1 MSIKCPKCQHVN
13 PDGTH
18 FCGNCAAPLTPKKDI
33 PVSFTKTLQTPIRE
47 FTKGSTV
54 TGRYKVIE
62 ELGRGGMGV
71 IYKAQDTR
79 LKRTV
84 ALKFLPPEFAR
95 DSEARERFVREAQAA
110 AALDHPHICTIY
122 EISEVEGQTFISMA
136 YIKGQSLKEKIASDP
151 LELEEAINVAIQVTE
166 GLQEAH
172 EKGIVHRDIKPANI
186 MLTEKGQVKIMDF
199 GLAKLSW
206 GVDLTKTATIMGT
219 VAYMSPE
226 QAKGEKVDH
235 HTDIWSFGAMLYEM
249 LTGKLPFRSD
259 KDQVTIYAILHEEPQ
274 STTELRKDIPENLD
288 KIIEKCLKKSPQKRY
303 KDVEAILNDL
313 KSVSMSIEAP
323 SPSKVISEKKPS
335 IAVLPFV
342 NMSADPENEYFSDG
356 LTEELINALT
366 KVKELFVV
374 ARTSSFAFKGEKVD
388 IREIGQRLNVD
399 NLLEGS
405 VRKVGNRV
413 HITAQLVKVEDGYHL
428 WSERYDR
435 NMEDVFIIQDEITEK
450 IMDKLMAALDVR
462 RKPPEEHR
470 PVNLEAYDLYLKGRY
485 YWNKFSLDK
494 AITYYKQA
502 IEKDSTYALAYAAVA
517 EAYYLLSTGFDILP
531 SKEGMPKAR
540 EAAQKALEL
549 DPTLAEAYASLGL
562 IALSY
567 DWDRKAAKKYF
578 QKALEL
584 NPNSASAHQWIEF
597 YWTYMEANLDKATT
611 HLERVLELDPLNLFI
626 KARLGFLS
634 LFSRDLDRAFDQF
647 KEIIDFEPNYA
658 LGHVGLMNV
667 YWGKG
672 LYNEAYAS
680 GEKVLEL
687 GPPAVAYI
695 GGLGHLYAIGGKKDK
710 AYEFLAE
717 LEERSQKGYV
727 SSFWVAIIYIG
738 LGEIDK
744 AFEWLEKAYEER
756 DSNLILVTIPWPF
769 DPLRS
774 DPRYKQLL
782 IKMGLENLIDK
793 LYFGDKSG

>member
-1 MSIKCPKCQHVN
+1 MSIKCPKCQHIN

-54 TGRYKVIE
+54 AGKYKVIE

-71 IYKAQDTR
+71 VYKAEDTR

-151 LELEEAINVAIQVTE
+151 LELEKAINVAIQVTE

-235 HTDIWSFGAMLYEM
+235 RTDIWSFGAMLYEM

-259 KDQVTIYAILHEEPQ
+259 KDQATIYAILHEEPQ

-313 KSVSMSIEAP
+313 KSVAMSIEAP

-413 HITAQLVKVEDGYHL
+413 RITAQLVKVEDGYHL

-435 NMEDVFIIQDEITEK
+435 NMEDVFAIQDEITEK

-470 PVNLEAYDLYLKGRY
+470 PVNLEAFDLYLKGRY

-517 EAYYLLSTGFDILP
+517 EAYYMLSTGFDVLP

-540 EAAQKALEL
+540 EAAQKALEF

-611 HLERVLELDPLNLFI
+611 HLERGLELDPLNLFI

-667 YWGKG
+667 YWGKE
-672 LYNEAYAS
+672 LYNEAFAS
-680 GEKVLEL
+680 GEKVLKL

-695 GGLGHLYAIGGKKDK
+695 GGLGHIYAIGGKKDK

-727 SSFWVAIIYIG
+727 SSFWVAVIYIG

>member
-54 TGRYKVIE
+54 AGKYKVIE

-71 IYKAQDTR
+71 VYKAEDTR
-79 LKRTV
+79 LKRTA
-84 ALKFLPPEFAR
+84 ALKFLPPEFAL

-172 EKGIVHRDIKPANI
+172 EKGIVHRNIKPANI
-186 MLTEKGQVKIMDF
+186 MLTEKGQVKITDF

-206 GVDLTKTATIMGT
+206 GADLTKTATIMGT

-235 HTDIWSFGAMLYEM
+235 RTDIWSFGAMLYEM

-259 KDQVTIYAILHEEPQ
+259 KDQATIYAILHEEPQ

-342 NMSADPENEYFSDG
+342 NMSVDPENEYFSDG

-413 HITAQLVKVEDGYHL
+413 RITAQLVKVEDGYHL

-435 NMEDVFIIQDEITEK
+435 NMEDVFAIQDEITEK

-470 PVNLEAYDLYLKGRY
+470 PVNLEAFDLYLKGRY

-517 EAYYLLSTGFDILP
+517 EAYYMLSTGFDILP

-562 IALSY
+562 LALSY

-578 QKALEL
+578 QKALEP

-611 HLERVLELDPLNLFI
+611 HLERGLELDPLNLFI

-667 YWGKG
+667 YWGKE
-672 LYNEAYAS
+672 LYNEAFAS

-695 GGLGHLYAIGGKKDK
+695 GGLGHIYAIGGKKDK

-727 SSFWVAIIYIG
+727 SSFWVAVIYIG

>member
-47 FTKGSTV
+47 FTKGNTV
-54 TGRYKVIE
+54 AGKYKVIE

-71 IYKAQDTR
+71 VYKVEDTR

-122 EISEVEGQTFISMA
+122 EISEVDGQTFISMA

-151 LELEEAINVAIQVTE
+151 LELEKAINVAIQVTE

-235 HTDIWSFGAMLYEM
+235 RTDIWSFGAMLYEM

-259 KDQVTIYAILHEEPQ
+259 KDQATIYAILHEEPQ

-313 KSVSMSIEAP
+313 KSVAMSIEAP

-413 HITAQLVKVEDGYHL
+413 RITAQLVKVEDGYHL

-435 NMEDVFIIQDEITEK
+435 NMEDVFAIQDEITEK

-470 PVNLEAYDLYLKGRY
+470 PVNLEAFDLYLKGRY

-517 EAYYLLSTGFDILP
+517 EAYYMLSTGFDILP

-611 HLERVLELDPLNLFI
+611 HLEQGLELDPLNLFI
-626 KARLGFLS
+626 QTRLGFLS

-667 YWGKG
+667 YWGKE
-672 LYNEAYAS
+672 LYNEAFAS
-680 GEKVLEL
+680 GEKVLKL

-695 GGLGHLYAIGGKKDK
+695 GGLGHIYAIGGKKDK
-710 AYEFLAE
+710 AYEFLSE
-717 LEERSQKGYV
+717 LEERSKKGYV
-727 SSFWVAIIYIG
+727 SSFWVAVIYIG

-756 DSNLILVTIPWPF
+756 DSNLIYVTIPPPF

>member
-1 MSIKCPKCQHVN
+1 MSIKCPKCHHDN

-54 TGRYKVIE
+54 AGKYKVIE

-71 IYKAQDTR
+71 VYKAEDTR

-151 LELEEAINVAIQVTE
+151 LELEKAINVAIQVTE

-235 HTDIWSFGAMLYEM
+235 RTDIWSFGAMLYEM

-259 KDQVTIYAILHEEPQ
+259 KDQATIYAILHEEPQ

-313 KSVSMSIEAP
+313 KSVAMSIEAP

-413 HITAQLVKVEDGYHL
+413 RITAQLVKVEDGYHL

-435 NMEDVFIIQDEITEK
+435 NMEDVFAIQDEITEK

-470 PVNLEAYDLYLKGRY
+470 PVNLEAFDLYLKGRY

-517 EAYYLLSTGFDILP
+517 EAYYMLSTGFDILP

-540 EAAQKALEL
+540 EAAQKALEF
-549 DPTLAEAYASLGL
+549 DPTLAEAHASLGL

-611 HLERVLELDPLNLFI
+611 HLERGLELDPLNLFI

-667 YWGKG
+667 YWGKE
-672 LYNEAYAS
+672 LYNEAFAS
-680 GEKVLEL
+680 GEKVLKL

-695 GGLGHLYAIGGKKDK
+695 GGLGHIYAIGGKKDK

-727 SSFWVAIIYIG
+727 SSFWVAVIYIG

-793 LYFGDKSG
+793 L

>member
-1 MSIKCPKCQHVN
+1 MSIKCPKCHHDN

-54 TGRYKVIE
+54 AGKYKVIE

-71 IYKAQDTR
+71 VYKAEDTR

-151 LELEEAINVAIQVTE
+151 LELEKAINVAIQVTE

-235 HTDIWSFGAMLYEM
+235 RTDIWSFGAMLYEM

-259 KDQVTIYAILHEEPQ
+259 KDQATIYAILHEEPQ

-313 KSVSMSIEAP
+313 KSVAMSIEAP

-413 HITAQLVKVEDGYHL
+413 RITAQLVKVEDGYHL

-435 NMEDVFIIQDEITEK
+435 NMEDVFAIQDEITEK

-470 PVNLEAYDLYLKGRY
+470 PVNLEAFDLYLKGRY

-517 EAYYLLSTGFDILP
+517 EAYYMLSTGFDILP

-549 DPTLAEAYASLGL
+549 DPTLAEAHASLGL

-611 HLERVLELDPLNLFI
+611 HLERGLELDPLNLFI
-626 KARLGFLS
+626 QTRLGFLS
-634 LFSRDLDRAFDQF
+634 LFSCDLDRAFDQF

-667 YWGKG
+667 YWGKE
-672 LYNEAYAS
+672 LYNEAFAS
-680 GEKVLEL
+680 GEKVLKL

-695 GGLGHLYAIGGKKDK
+695 GGLGHIYAIGGKKDK

-727 SSFWVAIIYIG
+727 SSFWVAVIYIG